1 MDSLIIVRRRAQKA
15 AAKKGEPEEG
25 GGITSAGRYTSVYF
39 ETLALTKHPE
49 AISDDWIERVV
60 AQPERFEINP
70 INGTIAYWAY
80 IPEFGNC
87 IRVVLR
93 ETDGTLL
100 NRFPDSQE
108 RKRRLRRQ
116 GQP

>member
-1 MDSLIIVRRRAQKA
+1 MRHRAQET
-15 AAKKGEPEEG
+15 AAKKGEAEEG
-25 GGITSAGRYTSVYF
+25 GGITSAGRYTSVYY
-39 ETLALTKHPE
+39 ETLTLTKHPE